1 MEKILIILGAS
12 IVGIMFLAMIVIGAM
27 EVCCGM
33 HKFVKE
39 TFGAPKSWN

>member
-1 MEKILIILGAS
+1 MEKIVIILGAS

-27 EVCCGM
+27 EVWNGV

-39 TFGAPKSWN
+39 TFVSSKV